1 MEAKRRLES
10 DESPVCGVIPERIRI
25 YPDGADAHEGRRAA
39 PRTDISS
46 RVRDASAN
54 ASVED
59 LAAPATSRTTE
70 R

>member
-25 YPDGADAHEGRRAA
+25 YTDGADAHEGRRAA
-39 PRTDISS
+39 PRAENSM
-46 RVRDASAN
+46 RMLDASAN
-54 ASVED
+54 ANVED

>member
-1 MEAKRRLES
+1 MEAKRSLES
-10 DESPVCGVIPERIRI
+10 DESAVCGVIPERIRH
-25 YPDGADAHEGRRAA
+25 PDGAGAHEGRRAP
-39 PRTDISS
+39 PRTDISV

-59 LAAPATSRTTE
+59 LATSRTKE

>member
-25 YPDGADAHEGRRAA
+25 YTDGADAHEGRRPT
-39 PRTDISS
+39 PRTAISIRMWDTS
-46 RVRDASAN
+46 TNAN
-54 ASVED
+54 VGD

>member
-1 MEAKRRLES
+1 METKRRLES
-10 DESPVCGVIPERIRI
+10 DEWPVSGVIPERIRV

-39 PRTDISS
+39 PRTAISM
-46 RVRDASAN
+46 RMRDASAN

-59 LAAPATSRTTE
+59 LAAPATSRTKE